1 MKLRPHLAPS
11 TYVFAQVQS
20 LNGLPLDDILCIFK
34 EKEGITLILKKEN
47 ARRLGLSFE
56 YEAAWISLQ
65 LETELE
71 MVGLTAEFSTALAD
85 EGISCNVIA
94 AYNHDHIFVALED
107 AENAIE
113 TLQSID
119 I

>member
-1 MKLRPHLAPS
+1 MKLKPHLAPA
-11 TYVFAQVQS
+11 TYVFAQVNN
-20 LNGLPLDDILCIFK
+20 LNGAPLDDILCTFR
-34 EKEGITLILKKEN
+34 EKEGITLILKKED
-47 ARRLGLSFE
+47 AIRHGLSFE

-65 LETELE
+65 LETDLE

-94 AYNHDHIFVALED
+94 AYHHDHIFVALED
-107 AENAIE
+107 ADTAIE
-113 TLQSID
+113 TLQSLD